1 MTPTEVLLVAIL
13 GLAWRDAH
21 GKNPQQRAEALAWL
35 ESPGADYVCEALGLS
50 AQKLRECHKF
60 RMGEVGGDASTIHGK

>member
-35 ESPGADYVCEALGLS
+35 ESPGADYICESLGLDVG
-50 AQKLRECHKF
+50 KLRAGCHKLP
-60 RMGEVGGDASTIHGK
+60 MGKGGPK